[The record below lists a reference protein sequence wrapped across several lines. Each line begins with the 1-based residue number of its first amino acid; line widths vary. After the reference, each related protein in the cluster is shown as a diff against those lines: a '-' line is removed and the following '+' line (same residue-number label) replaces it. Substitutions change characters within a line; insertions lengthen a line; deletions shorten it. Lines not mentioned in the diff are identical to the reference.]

1 MTTLTTVTPLTTARA
16 LYAIGVPE
24 WTTDGYG
31 PHTAAIDG
39 GTLWVDLA
47 IEGGYAAAI
56 LWSDEY
62 GDGTDLVEQEV
73 GLYACVNDAKR
84 AAVAAAVT
92 VAVGDIQA
100 DDEIRRL
107 IESEE
112 S

>member
-16 LYAIGVPE
+16 LYSIGLPE

-31 PHTAAIDG
+31 PHTATIDG
-39 GTLWVDLA
+39 GVLWVDLA

-62 GDGTDLVEQEV
+62 GDGTDLVEQEI

-84 AAVAAAVT
+84 AAVAAAVA
-92 VAVGDIQA
+92 VAVGEIRA